1 MDEMNDKLDRS
12 LSKYLEDKHEISNE
26 LHSYRET
33 LEKLEA
39 LRNVP
44 ERDPAKETVTR
55 NAFLEQV
62 RSMSMPVSKMPN
74 RRLKGWNTIFRKER
88 SPMTTILGVLLALAV
103 AFGGAGTT
111 AYAAQDSLPN
121 EPLYPVKQF
130 TEEVRMALTT
140 DTEAEVDLL
149 LDLSQERVKEMVA
162 LANQGLEVPEETQ
175 LRLQEHLQIAFTNA
189 AQLGDAA
196 LEGALQRIHSM
207 AQNQI
212 QVMQQAQQNTP
223 EGVSGEALQSAITAM
238 NRVHQEAEDGLEDP
252 LTFRQRHGSNRPE
265 TAPEQPENEPPG
277 KRNDAGSQSGEG
289 ITGEG
294 YGDGTG
300 EGGGA
305 YGDGYGDGSGE
316 GGGAYGDGYG
326 DGSGNGGGAYGDG
339 YGDGSGNGGGAYGD
353 GDGDGVCDCTCDD
366 PECDCATECMP
377 QGPHNGK
384 MDHND
389 GKH

>member
-1 MDEMNDKLDRS
+1 MDEKKEKLDRS
-12 LSKYLEDKHEISNE
+12 LLKYLEEEHEISNE
-26 LHSYRET
+26 LHPYRET
-33 LEKLEA
+33 LAKLEA
-39 LRNVP
+39 LRDVP
-44 ERDPAKETVTR
+44 ERDPSIETVAR
-55 NAFLEQV
+55 SAFLEQA
-62 RSMSMPVSKMPN
+62 RSLSIPVSEIPN

-88 SPMTTILGVLLALAV
+88 SPMSTILGVLLALAV

-149 LDLSQERVKEMVA
+149 LDLTQERVGEMVA
-162 LANQGLEVPEETQ
+162 LTNQGLEVPEETQ
-175 LRLQEHLQIAFTNA
+175 LRLQEHLQLAFANA

-196 LEGALQRIHSM
+196 LEGALQRIQNM

-212 QVMQQAQQNTP
+212 QVMQQARQNTP
-223 EGVSGEALQSAITAM
+223 EGASGEALQYAITAM
-238 NRVHQEAEDGLEDP
+238 NRVRQDAEDGLEDP

-265 TAPEQPENEPPG
+265 NAPEQPENVPPG

-289 ITGEG
+289 TNGQG

-326 DGSGNGGGAYGDG
+326 DGSGD
-339 YGDGSGNGGGAYGD
+339 DGGAYGD

-384 MDHND
+384 MDHKD